1 MPRGHTLAGLL
12 LALCLAMSYTPAQA
26 AEAGVDYLEL
36 GSARPTETKGKVEV
50 LEFFWYGCPH
60 CYRLEPELNAWAKKL
75 PKDVVLRRIPA
86 TLNANWE
93 PLTRAYYA
101 LEAVGLT
108 TKLHA
113 KVFDAIHADGLNLN
127 KPEAL
132 FDWAA
137 KQGADRA
144 KLAQAYDSF
153 SVNTKVMHSRQ
164 VAQEYKL
171 TGVPAFAV
179 NGRYVTSAYMTGSNP
194 ALFETLDSL
203 IQGERKRAGRK

>member
-1 MPRGHTLAGLL
+1 MPRIPTLAGLL
-12 LALCLAMSYTPAQA
+12 LACCLSGLYAPAQA
-26 AEAGVDYLEL
+26 IEAGMDYLDL
-36 GSARPTETKGKVEV
+36 GSARPTEAKGKIEV
-50 LEFFWYGCPH
+50 MEFFWYGCPH
-60 CYRLEPELNAWAKKL
+60 CYRLEPELKAWAKKL

-93 PLTRAYYA
+93 PMTRAYYA
-101 LEAVGLT
+101 LEAIGLT
-108 TKLHA
+108 DKLHA
-113 KVFDAIHADGLNLN
+113 KVFDAIHANGLDLN
-127 KPEAL
+127 KPEA
-132 FDWAA
+132 FIDWAA

-144 KLAQAYDSF
+144 KLAQAYNSF

-171 TGVPAFAV
+171 TGVPAFVV

-194 ALFETLDSL
+194 ALFEALDSL